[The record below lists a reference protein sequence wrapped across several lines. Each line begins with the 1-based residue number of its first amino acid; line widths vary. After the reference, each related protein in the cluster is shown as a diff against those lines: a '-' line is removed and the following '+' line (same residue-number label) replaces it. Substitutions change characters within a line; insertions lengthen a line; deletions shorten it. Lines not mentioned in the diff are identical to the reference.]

1 MTSYQQKL
9 DKFLVTPTM
18 TWKEAA
24 IIKNALERYLDDNLH
39 ALELLDVNSDYRE
52 TIQRIICEFENEM
65 DEGIEIMQRVKAT

>member
-39 ALELLDVNSDYRE
+39 ALELLDVNSDHRE
-52 TIQRIICEFENEM
+52 TIQRIICEFESEM
-65 DEGIEIMQRVKAT
+65 DEGIEIMQRTKAT